1 MLTGAAADA
10 LASVAD
16 WEENSVTRR
25 DKNRDYRLIRS
36 AIEPI
41 NAYLVAVVPVDTL
54 YYMSFH
60 SRMMF
65 FLIALAAVGLT
76 VLLAFIL
83 SHRLIRRIN
92 TMVDAVQR
100 IQARRFQRA
109 DQRRRE

>member
-1 MLTGAAADA
+1 M
-10 LASVAD
+10 
-16 WEENSVTRR
+16 
-25 DKNRDYRLIRS
+25 
-36 AIEPI
+36 
-41 NAYLVAVVPVDTL
+41 PVDTL

-92 TMVDAVQR
+92 TMVGCGAADSRPGDFNVQISVGGNDEDR
-100 IQARRFQRA
+100 
-109 DQRRRE
+109 